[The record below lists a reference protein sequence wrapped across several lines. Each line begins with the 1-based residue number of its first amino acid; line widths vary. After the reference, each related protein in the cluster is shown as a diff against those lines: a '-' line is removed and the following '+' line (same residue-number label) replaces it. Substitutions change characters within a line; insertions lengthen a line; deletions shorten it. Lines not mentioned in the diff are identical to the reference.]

1 MTEIMARS
9 PEPPQQKN
17 KKKRIAVIAAAVAV
31 LALAAALLIHFL
43 SGGPGPGGADMD
55 EAEYVDVASVNYFNG
70 VIEPQRTWDIQKDA
84 GREIDQIYVTVGQ
97 RVSPG
102 QNLFSYKTDELAM
115 ELKQAQLEL
124 NGIKNE
130 IDGYGA
136 QISELTGQRAA
147 APAEQQLEY
156 TIQIQDMQNAR
167 GQAELNLQMKQMEIE
182 NLQKSM
188 DNAVVT
194 STMEGVVKQINSNPA
209 DPGQPFMTILASG
222 AYQVKG
228 TVDEMNVWTLYEGMA
243 VNIRSRVDEDQIWPG
258 TIAKID
264 TENSVSTSQYAYYG
278 DYGGTSENQATKY
291 NFYVSLN
298 TDEQLLLGQHV
309 YIEPIYDEVPED
321 GAGINDAADAA
332 DTAAEDQ
339 TEASEEELSAEPQ
352 DQEQE

>member
-17 KKKRIAVIAAAVAV
+17 KKKRIAVIVAAVAV

-321 GAGINDAADAA
+321 GAGIDDAADAA

-339 TEASEEELSAEPQ
+339 AGASEEELSAEPQ

>member
-1 MTEIMARS
+1 MTEIAVRE
-9 PEPPQQKN
+9 PEPPKQKN
-17 KKKRIAVIAAAVAV
+17 KKKRLLIIIVALAV
-31 LALAAALLIHFL
+31 LILAGLLLRHFL
-43 SGGPGPGGADMD
+43 SGGQGPGEAGMD
-55 EAEYVDVASVNYFNG
+55 EAEYVEVASRNYFNG

-84 GREIDQIYVTVGQ
+84 VREINQIYVTVGQ
-97 RVSPG
+97 SVSPG

-115 ELKQAQLEL
+115 QLKQAQLEL

-156 TIQIQDMQNAR
+156 TIQIQEMQNAR
-167 GQAELNLQMKQMEIE
+167 GQAELNLQMKQMEID
-182 NLQKSM
+182 NLQKSI

-194 STMEGVVKQINSNPA
+194 STMEGVVKQINSNSA
-209 DPGQPFMTILASG
+209 DPSQPFMTILAAG

-228 TVDEMNVWTLYEGMA
+228 TVDEMNVWTLYEGMP
-243 VNIRSRVDEDQIWPG
+243 VNIRSRVDEDQVWSG
-258 TIAKID
+258 TITKID
-264 TENSVSTSQYAYYG
+264 TENTVSSAQDMYYG

-291 NFYVSLN
+291 NFYVALN

-309 YIEPIYDEVPED
+309 YIEPVYDEVPQD
-321 GAGINDAADAA
+321 AGDLDDTA

-339 TEASEEELSAEPQ
+339 AGASEEDLPAESQ
-352 DQEQE
+352 DQVQE

>member
-31 LALAAALLIHFL
+31 LALAAALLSHFL
-43 SGGPGPGGADMD
+43 SGGPAPGGAGED
-55 EAEYVDVASVNYFNG
+55 ESEYVDVASGNYFNG

-102 QNLFSYKTDELAM
+102 QNLFSYKTDELTM

-136 QISELTGQRAA
+136 QISELTGQRSA

-156 TIQIQDMQNAR
+156 TIQIQEMQNSR

-182 NLQKSM
+182 NLQKSI

-194 STMEGVVKQINSNPA
+194 STMEGVVKQINSNSA
-209 DPGQPFMTILASG
+209 DPSQPFMTILAAG

-258 TIAKID
+258 TITKID

-321 GAGINDAADAA
+321 GAGIDDAA

-339 TEASEEELSAEPQ
+339 AGASEEELSAEPQ

>member
-9 PEPPQQKN
+9 PEPPKQKN
-17 KKKRIAVIAAAVAV
+17 KKKRIIIIAAAVAV
-31 LALAAALLIHFL
+31 LALAAALLSHFL
-43 SGGPGPGGADMD
+43 SGGPAPGAGEG
-55 EAEYVDVASVNYFNG
+55 EAEYVDVPSVNYFNG

-156 TIQIQDMQNAR
+156 TIQIQEMQNSR

-182 NLQKSM
+182 NLQKSI

-194 STMEGVVKQINSNPA
+194 STMEGVVKQINSNST
-209 DPGQPFMTILASG
+209 DPNQPFMTVLASG

-243 VNIRSRVDEDQIWPG
+243 VNIRSRADENQVWSG
-258 TIAKID
+258 TVTKID

-291 NFYVSLN
+291 NFYVALN
-298 TDEQLLLGQHV
+298 TEDQLLLGQHV
-309 YIEPIYDEVPED
+309 YIEPIYDEVPPD
-321 GAGINDAADAA
+321 AGGMEDAA
-332 DTAAEDQ
+332 DTATED
-339 TEASEEELSAEPQ
+339 LPAEPQ

>member
-1 MTEIMARS
+1 MTEITVRS
-9 PEPPQQKN
+9 PEPPKQKN
-17 KKKRIAVIAAAVAV
+17 KKKRIVIIAAALAV
-31 LALAAALLIHFL
+31 LVLAAVLLIHFL
-43 SGGPGPGGADMD
+43 SGGGQAPGAGEG
-55 EAEYVDVASVNYFNG
+55 EAEYVDVPSVNYFNG

-84 GREIDQIYVTVGQ
+84 GRVVEQVFVTVGQ
-97 RVSPG
+97 SVSPG

-115 ELKQAQLEL
+115 QLKQAQLEL

-130 IDGYGA
+130 IDGYGS

-156 TIQIQDMQNAR
+156 TIQIQEMQNAR
-167 GQAELNLQMKQMEIE
+167 SQAELNLQMKQMEID
-182 NLQKSM
+182 NLQKSI

-194 STMEGVVKQINSNPA
+194 STMEGVVKQINSNAA
-209 DPGQPFMTILASG
+209 DPSQPFMTILASG

-243 VNIRSRVDEDQIWPG
+243 VNIRSRVDENQVWPG

-264 TENSVSTSQYAYYG
+264 TENTVSSAQDMYY
-278 DYGGTSENQATKY
+278 DGGSSENQATRY

-309 YIEPIYDEVPED
+309 YIEPIYDEGPDTSLPE
-321 GAGINDAADAA
+321 GDAAADDAVDPEA
-332 DTAAEDQ
+332 EPAAEGLP
-339 TEASEEELSAEPQ
+339 EG
-352 DQEQE
+352 QE

>member
-1 MTEIMARS
+1 MTEIMVRE
-9 PEPPQQKN
+9 PEPPKQKN
-17 KKKRIAVIAAAVAV
+17 KKKRLLIIIVALAV
-31 LALAAALLIHFL
+31 LILAGLLLRHFL
-43 SGGPGPGGADMD
+43 FGGQGPGEAGMD
-55 EAEYVDVASVNYFNG
+55 EAEYVEVASRNYFNG
-70 VIEPQRTWDIQKDA
+70 IIEPQRTWDIQKDA

-97 RVSPG
+97 SVSPG

-115 ELKQAQLEL
+115 QLKQAQLEL
-124 NGIKNE
+124 GGIKNE

-136 QISELTGQRAA
+136 QISELTGQRSA

-156 TIQIQDMQNAR
+156 TIQIQEMQNSR

-182 NLQKSM
+182 NLQKSI

-194 STMEGVVKQINSNPA
+194 STMEGVVKQINSNST
-209 DPGQPFMTILASG
+209 DPNQPFMTVLASG

-243 VNIRSRVDEDQIWPG
+243 VNIRSRADENQVWSG
-258 TIAKID
+258 TITKID
-264 TENSVSTSQYAYYG
+264 TENTVSAGQEMYY
-278 DYGGTSENQATKY
+278 DGGTSENQATKY

-332 DTAAEDQ
+332 EDRAES
-339 TEASEEELSAEPQ
+339 SEEELSAEPQ

>member
-156 TIQIQDMQNAR
+156 TIQIQEMQNAR
-167 GQAELNLQMKQMEIE
+167 SQAELNLQMKQMEID
-182 NLQKSM
+182 NLQKSI
-188 DNAVVT
+188 DNSVVT
-194 STMEGVVKQINSNPA
+194 STMDGVVKQINTNAMDST
-209 DPGQPFMTILASG
+209 QPFMTILAAG

-228 TVDEMNVWTLYEGMA
+228 TVDEMNVWQLYEGMP
-243 VNIRSRVDEDQIWPG
+243 VNIRSRADETQVWSG
-258 TIAKID
+258 TITMID
-264 TENSVSTSQYAYYG
+264 TENTVSSNQNTYYG
-278 DYGGTSENQATKY
+278 DYGGSSDNQATKY
-291 NFYVSLN
+291 YFYVSLN
-298 TDEQLLLGQHV
+298 TADQLLLGQHV
-309 YIEPIYDEVPED
+309 YIEPLAEDVPED
-321 GAGINDAADAA
+321 
-332 DTAAEDQ
+332 DQ
-339 TEASEEELSAEPQ
+339 TEPLPDEDTFVEDEATETPGGEG
-352 DQEQE
+352 

>member
-17 KKKRIAVIAAAVAV
+17 KKKRIAVIVAAVAV

-115 ELKQAQLEL
+115 GLKQAQLEL

-258 TIAKID
+258 TVAKID

-321 GAGINDAADAA
+321 GAGIDDAA
-332 DTAAEDQ
+332 DTTAEDQ
-339 TEASEEELSAEPQ
+339 AGVSEEELSAEPQ